1 MDKEKAFYYFMKNS
15 IDYMV
20 SLKTLTEKKKI
31 LKILLSNLADDFY
44 VGDAMS
50 KRITTDNFK
59 YALKQKTVASI
70 NKVLKV
76 SLSALKK

>member
-1 MDKEKAFYYFMKNS
+1 MDKEKAFYHFMKNN

-31 LKILLSNLADDFY
+31 LKILLFNMTDY

-59 YALKQKTVASI
+59 FALQQKTVAAI
-70 NKVLKV
+70 NKVLKT
-76 SLSALKK
+76 SLSALK

>member
-1 MDKEKAFYYFMKNS
+1 MKNN

-31 LKILLSNLADDFY
+31 LKILLSNMTDY

-50 KRITTDNFK
+50 KRITTEYFK
-59 YALKQKTVASI
+59 YAAQQKTVASI
-70 NKVLKV
+70 NKVLKT
-76 SLSALKK
+76 SLSALK

>member
-1 MDKEKAFYYFMKNS
+1 MDKEKAFYHFMKNN

-31 LKILLSNLADDFY
+31 LKILLSNMTDY

-59 YALKQKTVASI
+59 YAASLKTTAAI
-70 NKVLKV
+70 NK
-76 SLSALKK
+76 ALKTSLNALK